1 MVKMSHLNDLND
13 TTLKN
18 DINEKNE
25 SQSELSW
32 NESRSRTHS
41 QSRKGVLHIDSS
53 SLLCKNGCG
62 FYGNREWSGFCS
74 ICYKTIR
81 SNNSSINSINKWISP
96 EILSHSA
103 RTPSPTLSP
112 ISGKSSPSKSSTS
125 STHSTPS
132 TSLTFSKFEEKKRQQ
147 SDKKSKTLKSIFKRA
162 STFRDKTNSNNN
174 SQSNTTQAIT
184 SWTDRQL
191 FSFET
196 LSLGEEVVAKFLREA
211 AIHDIKR
218 QIGKIVE
225 KINKINNKATIEEMS
240 ETIHDFYQT
249 MNSRFG
255 SNPFYR
261 EATHEQIDQLIDFT
275 ERYLMQ
281 QLYQMLMT
289 RIQHEEEDKD
299 LALQKRIRSLNWI
312 MAQHLDIDINLRHPQ
327 IKDLVDK
334 AITEIIEMDSKQVP
348 LEKLECIV
356 NCSKTIFKLLQV
368 NSSEPVS
375 ADQFL
380 PALVFI
386 VIKANPPLL
395 QSNIKLITRF
405 STPSRLMSG
414 EAGYYFTNLCC
425 ATAFIENI
433 SADSLNMSEQ
443 DFQSYVSGEA
453 QPPGYYQQSTFL
465 CEALRILC
473 SNNAMLSD
481 LNERQTKFENDI
493 KQLNDSIEQFREDMV
508 RKTAPFLK
516 PIVIPQYSV
525 PNHIDIRLI
534 PTVLRSRIMKIRA
547 TNEEILVDLGEN
559 SQSNETTITENF
571 NTNETEKENSSP
583 DEHNLPPPLS
593 PQIIQSHKSNL
604 DSID

>member
-1 MVKMSHLNDLND
+1 
-13 TTLKN
+13 
-18 DINEKNE
+18 
-25 SQSELSW
+25 
-32 NESRSRTHS
+32 
-41 QSRKGVLHIDSS
+41 
-53 SLLCKNGCG
+53 
-62 FYGNREWSGFCS
+62 
-74 ICYKTIR
+74 
-81 SNNSSINSINKWISP
+81 
-96 EILSHSA
+96 
-103 RTPSPTLSP
+103 
-112 ISGKSSPSKSSTS
+112 
-125 STHSTPS
+125 
-132 TSLTFSKFEEKKRQQ
+132 
-147 SDKKSKTLKSIFKRA
+147 
-162 STFRDKTNSNNN
+162 
-174 SQSNTTQAIT
+174 
-184 SWTDRQL
+184 L
-191 FSFET
+191 FSFEA

-211 AIHDIKR
+211 AISDIKR

-261 EATHEQIDQLIDFT
+261 EASHEQIDQLIDFT

-312 MAQHLDIDINLRHPQ
+312 MSQHLDIDINLRHPQ

-433 SADSLNMSEQ
+433 SGDSLNMNEQ

-453 QPPGYYQQSTFL
+453 QPPGYYQQSTYL

-508 RKTAPFLK
+508 RKTAPLLK

-525 PNHIDIRLI
+525 PNDIDIRHI
-534 PTVLRSRIMKIRA
+534 PTVLRSTIIKIRA

-559 SQSNETTITENF
+559 SQSNKTTIADNL
-571 NTNETEKENSSP
+571 NTNEKEKQNSSP

-593 PQIIQSHKSNL
+593 PQIIQSHKSDF

>member
-1 MVKMSHLNDLND
+1 VAD
-13 TTLKN
+13 
-18 DINEKNE
+18 
-25 SQSELSW
+25 
-32 NESRSRTHS
+32 RST
-41 QSRKGVLHIDSS
+41 
-53 SLLCKNGCG
+53 
-62 FYGNREWSGFCS
+62 
-74 ICYKTIR
+74 
-81 SNNSSINSINKWISP
+81 
-96 EILSHSA
+96 

-112 ISGKSSPSKSSTS
+112 LSNKGSPSKLSTS
-125 STHSTPS
+125 SSHSTPS

-147 SDKKSKTLKSIFKRA
+147 SDKKSKTFKSIFKRA
-162 STFRDKTNSNNN
+162 ATFRESKSNS
-174 SQSNTTQAIT
+174 SSPSNTTQAIT

-191 FSFET
+191 FSFDT

-240 ETIHDFYQT
+240 ETIHDFYQK

-261 EATHEQIDQLIDFT
+261 EASHEQIEQLIDFT

-281 QLYQMLMT
+281 QLYQMLFT

-299 LALQKRIRSLNWI
+299 LALQKRIRSLNWV

-368 NSSEPVS
+368 NGTEPVS

-433 SADSLNMSEQ
+433 SGDSLNIREEE
-443 DFQSYVSGEA
+443 FQSYVNGEA

-473 SNNAMLSD
+473 ANHAMITD
-481 LNERQTKFENDI
+481 LNERQTKFESHI
-493 KQLNDSIEQFREDMV
+493 QQLSHSIQHFREDMI

-516 PIVIPQYSV
+516 PIVIPKYTV
-525 PNHIDIRLI
+525 PGHIDIKHI
-534 PTVLRSRIMKIRA
+534 PTVLKPTIIKERA
-547 TNEEILVDLGEN
+547 TNEELLVDLGNN
-559 SQSNETTITENF
+559 SQSDSGAIDEGTNQTTD
-571 NTNETEKENSSP
+571 EKSSP
-583 DEHNLPPPLS
+583 DEHDLPPPLS
-593 PQIIQSHKSNL
+593 PQIIQSHS
-604 DSID
+604 